1 MTDGDRRARPGTVYL
16 VGAGPGD
23 PDLLTVRARRLIDST
38 DMVMHD
44 SLVHDEVTSSCPAD
58 TTLVDVG
65 KRPGP
70 NGERTTQEAIHDLL
84 VEKASDGHSVVRLKC
99 GDPTVFARGGEEA
112 EHLADAGVD
121 FEIVPGVTSAIA
133 APAVAGIP
141 VTHRDHASM
150 LTVVTG
156 HEDPT
161 KAESAIDWDAL
172 AAIADAGGTL
182 AILMGV
188 ARLPDNAAALE
199 ASGLDPDTPVA
210 MVERATYHDE
220 QIVTGTLETIVD
232 RADRADISPPAV
244 TLVGEVVEV
253 RDAVDSCLESL
264 SSQLAGPGQHS
275 RAEGD

>member
-1 MTDGDRRARPGTVYL
+1 L

-23 PDLLTVRARRLIDST
+23 PDLLTVRARRLIDSA
-38 DMVMHD
+38 DIVMHD
-44 SLVHDEVTSSCPAD
+44 SLVHDEVISSCPAD
-58 TTLVDVG
+58 ATLVDVG

-70 NGERTTQEAIHDLL
+70 NGERTTQEEIHDLL
-84 VEKASDGHSVVRLKC
+84 VENASDGQRVVRLKC

-112 EHLADAGVD
+112 EHLAAAGVD

-161 KAESAIDWDAL
+161 KEESAIDWDAL

-188 ARLPDNAAALE
+188 GRLPDNTAALE

-220 QIVTGTLETIVD
+220 QVVTGTLETIVD
-232 RADRADISPPAV
+232 RAECVDISPPAV

-253 RDAVDSCLESL
+253 RDAVDSCLASL
-264 SSQLAGPGQHS
+264 SSQLSSGSQHS